1 MQEEAGIGRRGR
13 PTRLMNR
20 MKSISLEQLD
30 DEDGHWCFEDS
41 QNNQQAIQRVTAAN
55 DRWRQASKHF
65 LRGTYY
71 RGPGQANKSEEV
83 ANVASSNL
91 NIPNKTNTTGPDE
104 NLQQYGA
111 GGQIASSYYPHP
123 QQQEPRNCGIQP
135 SSGSNIDR
143 SCMIFCHIRIALRVL
158 N

>member
-1 MQEEAGIGRRGR
+1 MQEEVGVGRRGR
-13 PTRLMNR
+13 PARLMNR

-30 DEDGHWCFEDS
+30 DEDGHWHFEDS

-71 RGPGQANKSEEV
+71 RSSGQANLNEEMP
-83 ANVASSNL
+83 NVASSNL
-91 NIPNKTNTTGPDE
+91 NIPNQKNIKGPE
-104 NLQQYGA
+104 EKSQQYGA
-111 GGQIASSYYPHP
+111 GGQITSPYYPHP
-123 QQQEPRNCGIQP
+123 QQQEPRNFGIQP

-143 SCMIFCHIRIALRVL
+143 SCMLFYRIRKALKLL